1 MMKREKSCGV
11 LVLRQQED
19 ELYVVLLRHRF
30 GGHWSFPKGHVEAGE
45 SERQTALREVR
56 EETGLTGIKLMDG
69 FRESVE
75 YSPKPG
81 VKNRWCISWAP
92 PSRKSWF
99 GRRKRSVRLCGHHF
113 PALPSWFLL
122 PMTSGCCAMPS
133 VVWGC
138 YLPNRKKSRI
148 WRRRQNK
155 MLPKKQTPLVRAET
169 ICCTLAAVIVAI
181 CLAHHPGTSWPL
193 AVTLA
198 LLIAANVLQIL
209 RDHKDRKDENN
220 R

>member
-1 MMKREKSCGV
+1 M
-11 LVLRQQED
+11 
-19 ELYVVLLRHRF
+19 
-30 GGHWSFPKGHVEAGE
+30 EAGE

-81 VKNRWCISWAP
+81 VKQVVYFLGTTEQEKLIRQEEEIGEIVWAP
-92 PSRKSWF
+92 LSRAAELVS
-99 GRRKRSVRLCGHHF
+99 
-113 PALPSWFLL
+113 L

-155 MLPKKQTPLVRAET
+155 NVAEKT
-169 ICCTLAAVIVAI
+169 NAPGPGGNNLLYSGGSDRGDR
-181 CLAHHPGTSWPL
+181 LAHHPETSWPL

-209 RDHKDRKDENN
+209 RDHKDRKDEK
-220 R
+220 

>member
-11 LVLRQQED
+11 LVLRQQVD

-81 VKNRWCISWAP
+81 VKKQVVYFLGTTEQEKLIRQEEEISELHWVEW
-92 PSRKSWF
+92 S
-99 GRRKRSVRLCGHHF
+99 
-113 PALPSWFLL
+113 
-122 PMTSGCCAMPS
+122 
-133 VVWGC
+133 
-138 YLPNRKKSRI
+138 
-148 WRRRQNK
+148 Q
-155 MLPKKQTPLVRAET
+155 
-169 ICCTLAAVIVAI
+169 AVE
-181 CLAHHPGTSWPL
+181 
-193 AVTLA
+193 AVTFKNDRN
-198 LLIAANVLQIL
+198 LLNFAWEYLTEG
-209 RDHKDRKDENN
+209 R
-220 R
+220 